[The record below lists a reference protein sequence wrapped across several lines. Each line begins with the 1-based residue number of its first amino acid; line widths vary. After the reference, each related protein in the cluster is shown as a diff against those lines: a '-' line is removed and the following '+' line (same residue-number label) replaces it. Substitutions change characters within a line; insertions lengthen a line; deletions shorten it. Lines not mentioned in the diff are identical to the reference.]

1 MLLALAY
8 FALLSYLHVGLPP
21 PRLRRRYSCT
31 SSEGIN
37 TGLEASQDD
46 RPERTAKEIVA
57 S

>member
-21 PRLRRRYSCT
+21 PRLRRRYE